1 MGPVSRIGKG
11 VRWAVALSVA
21 ATLAGCTLGHQ
32 KFKPTTAPLGD
43 FQKCIDFMQLFS
55 REAGAERIELKED
68 VPGLTKYALISN
80 VCLGDEREGKRM
92 SLAVIEFDD
101 EGSHWDGGQLENA
114 LAEVRR
120 ISEHMITAQTAEGV
134 SEQSATGT
142 EGVFLVVYVHGWRSN
157 AGEARETLSRF
168 RWFVSELADRDETCF
183 RPEHRFGEDAADT
196 GDGGGCEVRAHVLG
210 VYVSWRGDAVGE
222 TLRRVPGAEYLTFWN
237 RRAAARRV
245 AGTAMTETLLGLF
258 DSLETWDRERFDD
271 WERKVEAKRKAAAA
285 ERREGSAESGDPGDV
300 GRESASEPVAGRP
313 PQRSRSLVIGHSM
326 GALILE
332 HAFAQAFLAK
342 RVEARRL
349 YGRRLRGVLA
359 DVRERSESLRKSKNR
374 LASFEQQ
381 LETATQRLEEHRRS
395 IAAAEAQVADLDERL
410 KEIDVSEA
418 DWERLR
424 RYADMTRPGD
434 NGAATACAG
443 YSTAR
448 VRECTGGSHD
458 LRIVSDCAAREVEC
472 IYDSHRCSV
481 GLLISKAPGSS
492 RTPDCTLEIGLL
504 GEVPAGEAT
513 KNEVKYW
520 KKFEEDL
527 DDTGSAL
534 SALLADRWGG
544 VPASRNGGR
553 QKEEILQDEG
563 LFDGGVELRNTV
575 PRWRDKMRPRFFA
588 PVSVIPPRDV
598 TENDEERLLK
608 TLLTARE
615 DIAGRLD
622 DAEAHLAAVQDDW
635 LELREERDLQA
646 DRKALEDEI
655 RSAEKKR
662 ELARREEVRLRGL
675 IAVES
680 GERDRLAGAIAKLA
694 EKVPFE
700 LDGALHPPGD
710 VVLLLNAA
718 TEAMSSRNLI
728 QAMCRTQGESLQ
740 VLGPLRKDLPGLD
753 LDGLR
758 RPWIVSAT
766 SQGDWATKRMFPAG
780 IRWGRAMR
788 RAAHRELES
797 TGADCDLDLGTFS
810 ELVTRTA
817 GHHEG
822 LFSHDVE
829 EVTSEEAKARRSGE
843 RGRKRVVFE
852 AGGAHY
858 VLAERSR
865 ELATREYWVT
875 QLPTSVIQGH
885 GDVLTDR
892 TLGLVRGLLAYNEVF
907 LSSCPRYNQDSRECE
922 RVKAAIR
929 AYRATTSPE

>member
-1 MGPVSRIGKG
+1 MGF
-11 VRWAVALSVA
+11 RWAVVLSVA

-43 FQKCIDFMQLFS
+43 FRKCRDFTQIFN
-55 REAGAERIELKED
+55 REAGAERVELKEE
-68 VPGLTKYALISN
+68 VTGLTKRALISN

-120 ISEHMITAQTAEGV
+120 ISEHMITAQTAEDV
-134 SEQSATGT
+134 SGRSPTKT

-157 AGEARETLSRF
+157 ASEARETLSRF
-168 RWFVSELADRDETCF
+168 RWFVSELAKRDETCF
-183 RPEHRFGEDAADT
+183 RPEPRFGKDAADAR
-196 GDGGGCEVRAHVLG
+196 DGGGCEIRPHVLG

-271 WERKVEAKRKAAAA
+271 WERKVEARRKAAA
-285 ERREGSAESGDPGDV
+285 ERREGSAKSGDPGDV
-300 GRESASEPVAGRP
+300 DRESASEPVAGRP

-332 HAFAQAFLAK
+332 QAFAQAFLAK

-349 YGRRLRGVLA
+349 YGRRLQGVLA
-359 DVRERSESLRKSKNR
+359 DVQEQSDSLQKSKNR
-374 LASFEQQ
+374 LASFGQQ

-395 IAAAEAQVADLDERL
+395 IADVEAQVADLDKRL

-418 DWERLR
+418 DWERLKA
-424 RYADMTRPGD
+424 YADMTRPQD
-434 NGAATACAG
+434 DGAATACTG
-443 YSTAR
+443 YSAAR

-458 LRIVSDCAAREVEC
+458 LRIVSDCVAREVAC

-492 RTPDCTLEIGLL
+492 RTPDCRLEISLL
-504 GEVPAGEAT
+504 GDVPAEEAT
-513 KNEVKYW
+513 KNEIKYW
-520 KKFEEDL
+520 EKFEEDL

-534 SALLADRWGG
+534 SALLADRWDG
-544 VPASRNGGR
+544 VPVSRNRGR

-563 LFDGGVELRNTV
+563 LFDGGVELRNTML
-575 PRWRDKMRPRFFA
+575 RWLDKMRPRFFA

-622 DAEAHLAAVQDDW
+622 DAEAHLTAVQEDW
-635 LELREERDLQA
+635 LELREERNLQA
-646 DRKALEDEI
+646 GKNALEEEI
-655 RSAEKKR
+655 RSIEKKR

-675 IAVES
+675 IAIES
-680 GERDRLAGAIAKLA
+680 GERHRLADAIAKLA

-740 VLGPLRKDLPGLD
+740 ILGPLREDLPGLD

-766 SQGDWATKRMFPAG
+766 SRGDWATKRMFPAG
-780 IRWGRAMR
+780 VRLGRAIR
-788 RAAHRELES
+788 RAAHRDVES
-797 TGADCDLDLGTFS
+797 TGEGCDLELGTFS
-810 ELVTRTA
+810 DLVTRTV
-817 GHHEG
+817 GHHEP

-829 EVTSEEAKARRSGE
+829 MVANEEARRLASE
-843 RGRKRVVFE
+843 RPMQRVAFE
-852 AGGAHY
+852 AGGASY
-858 VLAERSR
+858 VLAERTSD
-865 ELATREYWVT
+865 LAMREYWVT
-875 QLPTSVIQGH
+875 QVPTSVIRAH
-885 GDVLTDR
+885 GDVLTDQ
-892 TLGLVRGLLAYNEVF
+892 TLALVSGLLAYNSVF
-907 LSSCPRYNQDSRECE
+907 VSSCPRYNQNSGKCE
-922 RVKAAIR
+922 GIKAAIH
-929 AYRATTSPE
+929 AYRARKNSE